1 MSSATGLPDP
11 IRRGVEVA
19 LEELGLPGDV
29 VGARPVGGGCIHR
42 GTRIDVSAGASYFL
56 KWSQDVPSGMF
67 EAEAEGLRVL
77 REAGPVMVPEP
88 LAWDEGSPAW
98 LLMEYVAP
106 GADDVRGA
114 ALGRGLATIHRSD
127 VPRPPAPRFEPA
139 AAGGP
144 VGWSRDNW
152 IGSLPQANPVT
163 ESWGAFWR
171 DARLSPQLGAARARG
186 RLHDEIFDRLLEAVP
201 GALATVGTP
210 ALIHGDLWSG
220 NAYTSSEGTPVL
232 VDPAVYLGDG
242 EVDLA
247 MSELFGGFDRDF
259 YHAYDAERSIT
270 PEYHAFKRDLY
281 QLYYLLVHVNLFGA
295 SYEAGARR
303 AAEGALAGLG

>member
-1 MSSATGLPDP
+1 MSRGTGLPDR

-42 GTRIDVSAGASYFL
+42 GTRVEVSTGVSYFL
-56 KWSQDVPSGMF
+56 KWSQDVPRGVF
-67 EAEAEGLRVL
+67 EAEAEGLRAL
-77 REAGPVMVPEP
+77 REAGPVTVPEP

-106 GADDVRGA
+106 AADDVRGA
-114 ALGRGLATIHRSD
+114 ALGRGLAAIHLSD
-127 VPRPPAPRFEPA
+127 VSRPSAHPSGPD

-144 VGWSRDNW
+144 FGWSRDNW
-152 IGSLPQANPVT
+152 IGSLPQSNPVT
-163 ESWGAFWR
+163 ASWGAFWR
-171 DARLSPQLGAARARG
+171 DARLSPQLQAARTRG
-186 RLHDEIFDRLLEAVP
+186 RLRDEVFDRLLDAVP
-201 GALATVGTP
+201 GALATVTMP
-210 ALIHGDLWSG
+210 SLIHGDLWSG
-220 NAYTSSEGTPVL
+220 NAYASSAGRPVL

-259 YHAYDAERSIT
+259 YRAYDAERPIT

-281 QLYYLLVHVNLFGA
+281 QLYYLLVHVNLFGR

-303 AAEGALAGLG
+303 AAEGALAGLS